1 MLKIE
6 DVVWERND
14 KGELIPQVVDTAE
27 EINGKIEKVKVIPL
41 TRGERKEMMTKVSDD
56 GNTTRDT
63 DKELVLK
70 HLVDPKF
77 TDEDIEKSPFGII
90 EVLAITVLQASGL
103 PVGKNVNVKK
113 ANKKVESD
121 FQKSSPE

>member
-113 ANKKVESD
+113 ANKTVETD
-121 FQKSSPE
+121 FQNA